1 MTGSCRH
8 FPPNY
13 TIPIQIPSQESQ
25 TVSSAIIVIAVAKV
39 INWNHN
45 EGNRRKSIES
55 EITNKEKL
63 SFKSIWLKS
72 SILMESEM
80 AVSFRSSVVH
90 NSAGALEH
98 LKAFAIIRAAYQESV
113 HLRRHIAELFIIV
126 PVCFHIL
133 IFSITSQSTLRQ
145 ETGSTC
151 SETLRVGCWPSL
163 ILRLGSKRD

>member
-1 MTGSCRH
+1 MTDSHRH

-39 INWNHN
+39 INRNHN

-90 NSAGALEH
+90 NSTEC
-98 LKAFAIIRAAYQESV
+98 IRT
-113 HLRRHIAELFIIV
+113 
-126 PVCFHIL
+126 P
-133 IFSITSQSTLRQ
+133 
-145 ETGSTC
+145 
-151 SETLRVGCWPSL
+151 
-163 ILRLGSKRD
+163 KRDCNN

>member
-1 MTGSCRH
+1 MTGFCRH
-8 FPPNY
+8 FPLNY

-90 NSAGALEH
+90 NSDEYIRTPRSNCRNESCLPRICPPWKARYSVVYYSSRMFSY
-98 LKAFAIIRAAYQESV
+98 LKI
-113 HLRRHIAELFIIV
+113 
-126 PVCFHIL
+126 
-133 IFSITSQSTLRQ
+133 
-145 ETGSTC
+145 
-151 SETLRVGCWPSL
+151 
-163 ILRLGSKRD
+163 